1 MSPILSLE
9 SVSKSFG
16 ETAAV
21 VDLSLTIA
29 AGEVLTLLGPS
40 GCGKTTTLR
49 MIAGFERPT
58 KGRILLEGHDITEL
72 PPQRR
77 GFGMVFQ
84 NYALFPHLDV
94 AENIAFGLQGRGL
107 TKAELAERVADALA
121 LVDLTG
127 YESRKVQELS
137 GGQQQRVALARA
149 LAPEPRLILLDEPLS
164 NLDAALRE
172 RTRTELRGLVER
184 LGVTAIFVTHDQE
197 EAFDL
202 SDRIAILEGGRL
214 QQVGTPEKLYAEP
227 ANQFVATFLGHA
239 NFLDAEVVGI
249 DDDGTPVCTVGEGI
263 HWRTRMV
270 SAPTPEPLTIGSQV
284 ELLVRPEEL
293 ELSPVAANSEGLEE
307 PALVGR
313 VTRRRFAGAHA
324 QYSIESEGRL
334 LRVRGEADTAREGDE
349 VTIRPRL
356 GVRPLLTSVAPQKVR
371 PSPIATVGL

>member
-21 VDLSLTIA
+21 VVLSLTIA

-121 LVDLTG
+121 LV
-127 YESRKVQELS
+127 
-137 GGQQQRVALARA
+137 
-149 LAPEPRLILLDEPLS
+149 
-164 NLDAALRE
+164 
-172 RTRTELRGLVER
+172 ELR
-184 LGVTAIFVTHDQE
+184 LG
-197 EAFDL
+197 EA
-202 SDRIAILEGGRL
+202 
-214 QQVGTPEKLYAEP
+214 
-227 ANQFVATFLGHA
+227 
-239 NFLDAEVVGI
+239 
-249 DDDGTPVCTVGEGI
+249 
-263 HWRTRMV
+263 
-270 SAPTPEPLTIGSQV
+270 
-284 ELLVRPEEL
+284 
-293 ELSPVAANSEGLEE
+293 
-307 PALVGR
+307 PALE
-313 VTRRRFAGAHA
+313 T
-324 QYSIESEGRL
+324 
-334 LRVRGEADTAREGDE
+334 EGD
-349 VTIRPRL
+349 IL
-356 GVRPLLTSVAPQKVR
+356 
-371 PSPIATVGL
+371 